1 MLGIDVYKNG
11 VHMAVVQSYQ
21 SDKLKDG
28 MTYRVE
34 LHRVYRTIE
43 AIKTGWWFGEDDFD
57 VVIENNCKK
66 IIYRHCLV
74 AERRWVENGYWDE
87 IVIESVCREETN
99 YERP

>member
-21 SDKLKDG
+21 SNKLKDG

-43 AIKTGWWFGEDDFD
+43 AIKTEWWFGEDDFT
-57 VVIENNCKK
+57 VVIEKNCKE
-66 IIYRHCLV
+66 IIYRHCQV
-74 AERRWVENGYWDE
+74 AERHWLESGCWDE
-87 IVIESVCREETN
+87 IVVESVCREETN
-99 YERP
+99 YGRP